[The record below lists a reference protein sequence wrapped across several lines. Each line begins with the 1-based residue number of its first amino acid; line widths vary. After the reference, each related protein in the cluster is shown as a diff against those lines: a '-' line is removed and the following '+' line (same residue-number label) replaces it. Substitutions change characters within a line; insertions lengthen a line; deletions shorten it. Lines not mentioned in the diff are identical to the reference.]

1 MISIYQDHYTKP
13 VRFSNDK
20 FYLIIPNYIFIFL
33 DKIKE
38 FSTDDPFVKTII
50 ETGEEIIEY

>member
-38 FSTDDPFVKTII
+38 IRLWIKKQLKNEFTK
-50 ETGEEIIEY
+50 